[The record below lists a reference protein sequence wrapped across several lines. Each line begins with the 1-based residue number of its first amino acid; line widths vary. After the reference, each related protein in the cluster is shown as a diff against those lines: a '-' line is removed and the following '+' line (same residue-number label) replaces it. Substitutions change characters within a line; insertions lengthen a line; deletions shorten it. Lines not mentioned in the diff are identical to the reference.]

1 MKFCRRLRFFLLQHF
16 NRNANVVVD
25 GIPNIHKDADVE
37 VGKYS
42 MLKIGYGFTMRK
54 NSIIAVRDN
63 AQLRIGCKVFINR
76 NTIIMARRN
85 ITIGNGVTIGPNV
98 CIYDHDIKNKGGY
111 VLSDVKINDNTWIGS
126 NVTIL
131 KGVTIGEHCVI
142 ASGVIVTKD
151 VPANTVLIQ
160 KRINTEYSL

>member
-37 VGKYS
+37 VGK
-42 MLKIGYGFTMRK
+42 
-54 NSIIAVRDN
+54 
-63 AQLRIGCKVFINR
+63 
-76 NTIIMARRN
+76 
-85 ITIGNGVTIGPNV
+85 
-98 CIYDHDIKNKGGY
+98 
-111 VLSDVKINDNTWIGS
+111 NTWIGS

>member
-1 MKFCRRLRFFLLQHF
+1 MAFFLLKHF

-25 GIPNIHKDADVE
+25 GTPNIHKDADVE

-63 AQLRIGCKVFINR
+63 AQLRIGYKVFINR
-76 NTIIMARRN
+76 NTIIMARQN
-85 ITIGNGVTIGPNV
+85 I
-98 CIYDHDIKNKGGY
+98 
-111 VLSDVKINDNTWIGS
+111 
-126 NVTIL
+126 
-131 KGVTIGEHCVI
+131 TIGEHCVI

>member
-63 AQLRIGCKVFINR
+63 AQLRIGCKVFIKRCYNR
-76 NTIIMARRN
+76 RTLCHSFGCHSYQRCASEYCSNSE
-85 ITIGNGVTIGPNV
+85 
-98 CIYDHDIKNKGGY
+98 KNKY
-111 VLSDVKINDNTWIGS
+111 
-126 NVTIL
+126 
-131 KGVTIGEHCVI
+131 
-142 ASGVIVTKD
+142 
-151 VPANTVLIQ
+151 
-160 KRINTEYSL
+160 RI